1 MSKRMYEYLEQNE
14 TNGND
19 SGFNVLKVAT
29 FITLL
34 LVAAIISFVI
44 YFL

>member
-1 MSKRMYEYLEQNE
+1 MRKHMYEYLKQNE

-19 SGFNVLKVAT
+19 SGFNVLKLAT
-29 FITLL
+29 FITLI
-34 LVAAIISFVI
+34 LVASIISFVV

>member
-1 MSKRMYEYLEQNE
+1 MSKRIYDYLEQIDTDDNK
-14 TNGND
+14 
-19 SGFNVLKVAT
+19 SGFNFLKIAT

-34 LVAAIISFVI
+34 LVASIISFVI